1 MKRKAKRRPSRSIQK
16 DSLPWHGWSMRCRLI
31 AWWCKH
37 FNCRL
42 QKSWRSRSHNVL
54 ASLKHVLLA
63 AMLSLVSIVSAG
75 PTQAG
80 DPFVSLKMSR
90 LPAGSMAA
98 PFELTSLDG
107 KVIKSNELAGKVMLV
122 NFWATWCG
130 PCKEEMPSLARLQQQ
145 LDPAH
150 FVMLTVTTDLQRQ
163 GIAHFLSQLRVDLP
177 VLFDEDQEVSRSFM
191 VRGLPTT
198 IVIARDGTLVGRAVG
213 PRAWDSPEAAALM
226 RHVMESGK

>member
-1 MKRKAKRRPSRSIQK
+1 VL
-16 DSLPWHGWSMRCRLI
+16 LP
-31 AWWCKH
+31 
-37 FNCRL
+37 
-42 QKSWRSRSHNVL
+42 
-54 ASLKHVLLA
+54 LKHVSA
-63 AMLSLVSIVSAG
+63 AALLSLLSMVSAG
-75 PTQAG
+75 PLLAG

-90 LPAGSMAA
+90 LPTGSMAA
-98 PFELTSLDG
+98 PFELATLDG
-107 KVIKSNELAGKVMLV
+107 KVVKSSELAGKVVLV

-130 PCKEEMPSLARLQQQ
+130 PCKEEMPSLARLQKQ
-145 LDPAH
+145 LDPKD

-163 GIAHFLSQLRVDLP
+163 GIAHFLSQLGVSLP

-213 PRAWDSPEAAALM
+213 PRAWDSPEAVSVM

>member
-1 MKRKAKRRPSRSIQK
+1 
-16 DSLPWHGWSMRCRLI
+16 
-31 AWWCKH
+31 
-37 FNCRL
+37 
-42 QKSWRSRSHNVL
+42 
-54 ASLKHVLLA
+54 LKHVLLA